1 MIACILTLLGK
12 DISMKTSNTLLRAAL
27 LLSIPIVLAGCGP
40 SKEVLRQE
48 HELFAQAHDRKSTCG
63 NTENDAPAAR
73 AIVEKDRLRGL
84 TRFTEADAPEAMA
97 DRTDVSYMPGHGTQI
112 SYTSADGRSWLWYPG
127 NPRILEGRWK
137 LDDSKNYLQVCYDY
151 GPGTRN
157 PLMKDAGNG
166 FQCGSFN
173 NQSVFILDTK
183 RGDVFGLMNAKVL
196 KPLARDAAKPYSPG
210 CAPARKPLLKNGN
223 PPIENLQRDLK
234 GFLAP
239 AG

>member
-1 MIACILTLLGK
+1 
-12 DISMKTSNTLLRAAL
+12 MKTDKIFLRAAL
-27 LLSIPIVLAGCGP
+27 FLSIPMVLAGCGP
-40 SKEVLRQE
+40 SKEVLQQE
-48 HELFAQAHDRKSTCG
+48 QDLFVQAWDKKSTCG

-84 TRFTEADAPEAMA
+84 TRYTRADAPESMA

-137 LDDSKNYLQVCYDY
+137 LDDSKDYLQVCYNY

-157 PLMKDAGNG
+157 PMMKDAGPG
-166 FQCGSFN
+166 FQCGNFQHQN
-173 NQSVFILDTK
+173 VFTLDTK
-183 RGDVFGLMNAKVL
+183 RGDVFGLTGARVV
-196 KPLARDAAKPYSPG
+196 KPLPRDAAKPYFPG
-210 CAPARKPLLKNGN
+210 CAPARKPLLKNGK
-223 PPIENLQRDLK
+223 PPIENLQKDLK
-234 GFLAP
+234 GSLAP

>member
-1 MIACILTLLGK
+1 MNCGRAIFHATLLVALTALVACDGP
-12 DISMKTSNTLLRAAL
+12 DPEARA
-27 LLSIPIVLAGCGP
+27 
-40 SKEVLRQE
+40 RYQE
-48 HELFAQAHDRKSTCG
+48 IRTAIDDRKSTCG

-84 TRFTEADAPEAMA
+84 TRYTTADAPESMA

-127 NPRILEGRWK
+127 NPRILQGRWK
-137 LDDSKNYLQVCYDY
+137 LDDSKDYLQVCYDY

-157 PLMKDAGNG
+157 PMMKDAGPG
-166 FQCGSFN
+166 FQCGNFQH
-173 NQSVFILDTK
+173 QSVFTLDTK
-183 RGDVFGLMNAKVL
+183 RGDVFGLTGARVV
-196 KPLARDAAKPYSPG
+196 KPLPRDAAKPYSPG

-223 PPIENLQRDLK
+223 PPIENLQKDLK
-234 GFLAP
+234 GFLVP